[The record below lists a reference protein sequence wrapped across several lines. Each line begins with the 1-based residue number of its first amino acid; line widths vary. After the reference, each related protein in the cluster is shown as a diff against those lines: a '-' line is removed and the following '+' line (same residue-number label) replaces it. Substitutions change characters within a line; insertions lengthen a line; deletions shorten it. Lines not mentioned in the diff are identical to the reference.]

1 MLRDRQKGLPQ
12 RRRKQAT
19 IDPAPI
25 QRDDLGRLPLSLFYL
40 AGFMPLKQAVLPK
53 RGVNEAWQNLFIRP
67 ELL

>member
-1 MLRDRQKGLPQ
+1 MLRDRQKALPQ

-19 IDPAPI
+19 IYPHPFNETTWA
-25 QRDDLGRLPLSLFYL
+25 GFLSLFYL